1 MTARALLSHLKSAQ
15 LGEDEPEA
23 GGVGHAENALDEPR
37 RAVVVAHGEAGDENE
52 AGGGGG
58 KADDAAAPP
67 GTAPVTGED
76 GEPASP
82 TTKTKSV
89 LGPVLLVKGAE
100 RKEVGGGNGRAADA
114 EVAAGTAGAPADAD
128 KDGEPAPPMNKA
140 KSVLSAALLKGS
152 APAGVLKKKTSL
164 QMKQV
169 AAISKLTA
177 VSKMQMSF
185 SSKKNQSVRGSSV
198 LEDLMAACAS
208 RDHSQVH
215 AEFCVRMLTANYS
228 LAKTIG
234 PEGHLPLHALCMAQ
248 SHTSYSVVICQALLK
263 ANPDAV
269 GVRWKAPGVAFAS
282 LPLHLICRQHHLTA
296 YSAEIC
302 RLLLAGKED
311 TCLIPSGGQLP
322 ISIALEEHSVVSNH
336 HVTIFRRLLEANRDC
351 VKQKDIN
358 GATLVHRLCVS
369 SRKRQHSENITEC
382 LRLIF
387 EFNKRIVDAD
397 DKSSCKPLHALCKS
411 SFPTEQTVAIC
422 EMLLHAA
429 PDAIMQR
436 DDTGKLPLHYLCSNH
451 GLTEVSAQLCRMLL
465 ELYVKSASAHDGA
478 GETGGTACSSLRSEK
493 HLQCD

>member
-23 GGVGHAENALDEPR
+23 GGVGHAANAFDEPR
-37 RAVVVAHGEAGDENE
+37 RAVVLAHGEAEHENE

-58 KADDAAAPP
+58 KADDAAAA
-67 GTAPVTGED
+67 GTAPVADED

-89 LGPVLLVKGAE
+89 LGAALLVKGAE

-114 EVAAGTAGAPADAD
+114 AAAATSTAGAPVDAD
-128 KDGEPAPPMNKA
+128 KDGEPAPPLNKE
-140 KSVLSAALLKGS
+140 KSVLGAALVKGS
-152 APAGVLKKKTSL
+152 PPEGVLKNKTSL
-164 QMKQV
+164 QMKQ
-169 AAISKLTA
+169 AAAMSKLTA
-177 VSKMQMSF
+177 VSKMQF
-185 SSKKNQSVRGSSV
+185 SSKKSLSMRGGSV

-248 SHTSYSVVICQALLK
+248 SHSSYSVVICQALLK

-269 GVRWKAPGVAFAS
+269 GVRWKGPGVDFAS

-296 YSAEIC
+296 YSPEIC

-382 LRLIF
+382 LRFIF

-436 DDTGKLPLHYLCSNH
+436 DDTGKLPLHCLCSNH

-478 GETGGTACSSLRSEK
+478 GETGGTACSYLRSEK
-493 HLQCD
+493 HVQCD

>member
-1 MTARALLSHLKSAQ
+1 MTARALLQHLKSLQ
-15 LGEDEPEA
+15 PREDEPEA
-23 GGVGHAENALDEPR
+23 GGVGHAAKGMDAPR
-37 RAVVVAHGEAGDENE
+37 QDVVVAPGEAGDEIE

-58 KADDAAAPP
+58 KADDAAEA
-67 GTAPVTGED
+67 GTAVADEG

-89 LGPVLLVKGAE
+89 LGAALLVKGAE
-100 RKEVGGGNGRAADA
+100 RKEVGGGNGKADA
-114 EVAAGTAGAPADAD
+114 AAAAGTAGAHADSD
-128 KDGEPAPPMNKA
+128 KDGWPAPPLNEA
-140 KSVLSAALLKGS
+140 KSVLLVTGS
-152 APAGVLKKKTSL
+152 PPAGFLKTLAMKK
-164 QMKQV
+164 
-169 AAISKLTA
+169 AAMRKLGA
-177 VSKMQMSF
+177 VSSLSF
-185 SSKKNQSVRGSSV
+185 SAKKGQSIRGVSV
-198 LEDLMAACAS
+198 LEDFMAACAA

-215 AEFCVRMLTANYS
+215 AELCVRMLTANYS

-234 PEGHLPLHALCMAQ
+234 PEGHLPLHALCMAH
-248 SHTSYSVVICQALLK
+248 SHTSYSVAMCQALLK

-269 GVRWKAPGVAFAS
+269 GVRWKGPGVDFAS
-282 LPLHLICRQHHLTA
+282 LPLHLLCRQHHLTA

-311 TCLIPSGGQLP
+311 TCLVQSGGQLP
-322 ISIALEEHSVVSNH
+322 ISIVLEEHSVVSNH

-369 SRKRQHSENITEC
+369 SRKRQHSENIAEC
-382 LRLIF
+382 LSLIF

-411 SFPTEQTVAIC
+411 TFPTEQTVAIC

-429 PDAIMQR
+429 PDAIMHR

-478 GETGGTACSSLRSEK
+478 GETGGKACCSLRCEK
-493 HLQCD
+493 HVRCD